1 MTSKSDDRKA
11 KTFVRT
17 YLASTC
23 GVILREVTRRKG
35 KKSVDFEMM
44 DGSDRVLVA
53 ELKTF
58 EYYPPSAGTGWV
70 VNDDVDGSTEAYR
83 VDHNAAG
90 RLLEK
95 ISGAHKQVS
104 AYPHP
109 WAVILHNADIRMDIS
124 DFQEAF
130 AGERM
135 LGRIDGRRVVR
146 ANPASYG
153 RTVMTRYEIDLY
165 IWVDELDRP
174 CRLGVYW
181 STAMGETIG
190 RKYFAAGVTQ
200 GKSPA
205 RWQRLRTPS
214 P

>member
-1 MTSKSDDRKA
+1 MANPDDRKA
-11 KTFVRT
+11 RTFVRN
-17 YLASTC
+17 YLADTC
-23 GVILREVTRRKG
+23 GVTLREVNSEAG
-35 KKSVDFEMM
+35 QKSVDFEMM

-58 EYYPPSAGTGWV
+58 KYRPASADTGWV
-70 VNDDVDGSTEAYR
+70 INKDDDGSTEAYR
-83 VDHNAAG
+83 VNHNAAG

-95 ISGAHKQVS
+95 ISAAHKQVS

-109 WAVILHNADIRMDIS
+109 WAVILHNTDIRLDIS
-124 DFQEAF
+124 DFHEAF
-130 AGERM
+130 AGERV

-146 ANPASYG
+146 PNPASYG
-153 RTVMTRYEIDLY
+153 RTVTARYEIDLY

-181 STAMGETIG
+181 STPMGETIG
-190 RKYFAAGVTQ
+190 RKYFAAGVAQ
-200 GKSPA
+200 GRFPA
-205 RWQRLRTPS
+205 RWPRLRTPS

>member
-1 MTSKSDDRKA
+1 MAKSDDRKA
-11 KTFVRT
+11 KSFVRN
-17 YLASTC
+17 YLATAC
-23 GVILREVTRRKG
+23 GVTLRELKPRDG
-35 KKSVDFEMM
+35 QKSVDFEMM
-44 DGSDRVLVA
+44 DGADRVLVA

-58 EYYPPSAGTGWV
+58 EYYPPSTDTGWV
-70 VNDDVDGSTEAYR
+70 ISEDDDGSTEAYR

-95 ISGAHKQVS
+95 ISTAHRQVL

-124 DFQEAF
+124 DFHEAF
-130 AGERM
+130 AGERV

-146 ANPASYG
+146 PNPASYG
-153 RTVMTRYEIDLY
+153 RTVTTRYEVDLY

-174 CRLGVYW
+174 CRLGLYW
-181 STAMGETIG
+181 STPMGEAIG

-200 GKSPA
+200 GNFPA
-205 RWQRLRTPS
+205 RWPRFRTPS